1 MDITH
6 RGDFDRA
13 VQARFPKA
21 RRHRKENNDGWE
33 DTFRVGFLEVA
44 IRVCDTKKPTPSRF
58 DVGSLVVE
66 VRGIRKSIDGSSTPL
81 WFATAVGWEEGN
93 RVLDTLRE
101 ELLGLTQALG
111 FACGRKKGEVVPAKD
126 PEDDVDALMDLIDL

>member
-1 MDITH
+1 MSGSITD

-21 RRHRKENNDGWE
+21 RRHRKERSDGWE
-33 DTFRVGFLEVA
+33 DTFTVGFIEVGL
-44 IRVCDTKKPTPSRF
+44 RVYDTKKPASVRF

-81 WFATAVGWEEGN
+81 WFTTATGWEEGCKA
-93 RVLDTLRE
+93 LDTLRE
-101 ELLGLTQALG
+101 ELLGLVQALYA
-111 FACGRKKGEVVPAKD
+111 ACGKKKGEVTSRRGW
-126 PEDDVDALMDLIDL
+126 